1 MSMTETFFPINDLL
15 RRKFQTGVIIIG
27 LALCVASTLFV
38 FSLGNGMGVATFA
51 TTENKLTPGFAI
63 VFSRFVILAEILV
76 FTIGIVTIS
85 FLTHTMM
92 SQRIKDVGLMKAA
105 GCPNDVVFSYF
116 MNELVIV
123 TLASCSLG
131 VVLGILADYVS
142 GGALVGMGLQVI
154 PWQINPWVVLAIF
167 AAFVLLSL
175 IVGTRPILAATRV
188 RPAVAL
194 SPSFSYGLS
203 RESDFKGVAKAGLTA
218 KIAIRSLFR
227 RKSASFQ
234 IILCLTSV
242 FILVTVSVAGG
253 IIANETTGAW
263 IERAVGKN
271 VVLIAHHEMTIQ
283 YELLMSKFYTGAP
296 EPQFNYT
303 SGKYLV
309 SDQILSNLSLMAGL
323 RIDPRLVLEAQI
335 NEVQGFVFGQQTSET
350 ITVGDSRKGT
360 SLIVGVEPDKVLSQW
375 FLNGNFLVKNETS
388 DAVIGDTL
396 AAKMFSQ
403 PLNQSLKLL
412 EQTFQ
417 IAGVCLDPI
426 NGGNVTYVPL
436 ETLQSV
442 MGVSEPNIVMV
453 EISDGINRTKVLDE
467 LRKTVNAIDPE
478 FEVSELDE
486 TLNKQSGFLE
496 HLWSAVMLLP
506 VLSLA
511 AVTLCMASYVT
522 LVINDQR
529 EEFGI
534 LRAVG
539 ARPRMIIKI
548 VMTQSSLILLSS
560 WAAGLA
566 LGIITTVLILI
577 PEPFF
582 AGSTVLEIAGW
593 LLAALGILLCSSLY
607 PALRFARK
615 PVINTMTHQ

>member
-15 RRKFQTGVIIIG
+15 RRKFQTGLIIIG

-38 FSLGNGMGVATFA
+38 FSLGNGMGVATFG

-76 FTIGIVTIS
+76 FAVGIVTIS

-92 SQRIKDVGLMKAA
+92 SQRVRDVGLMKAA

-167 AAFVLLSL
+167 AAFVFLSL

-271 VVLIAHHEMTIQ
+271 VVLIAHHEMTTQ

-303 SGKYLV
+303 GGEYLV

-335 NEVQGFVFGQQTSET
+335 NEVQGFVFGQETSET
-350 ITVGDSRKGT
+350 ITVGDSRKGA

-442 MGVSEPNIVMV
+442 MGVSEPNIVLV
-453 EISDGINRTKVLDE
+453 EIGDGINRTKVLDE
-467 LRKTVNAIDPE
+467 LRKTVNAIAPE

-486 TLNKQSGFLE
+486 TMNKQSGFLE

-511 AVTLCMASYVT
+511 AVTLCMVGYVT

-539 ARPRMIIKI
+539 AKPRMIIKI
-548 VMTQSSLILLSS
+548 VMTQCSLILLSS

-615 PVINTMTHQ
+615 PLINTMTHQ